1 VNQPQL
7 TEKPFAIP
15 KQAVLDAFRKV
26 RANQGGP
33 GVDGCAIEE
42 FETGL
47 RDRLYVTWNRM
58 SSGSYFPPPVKVVE
72 IPKPHGGGTRMLGV
86 PTVADR
92 VAQTVVAMELEKV
105 VERKFHRSSYGYRP
119 GRSALDAVESCRQR
133 CFTHPWVL
141 DCDIA
146 GFFDNVPHDLIVKAV
161 EANTD
166 QKWVV
171 LYVKRWLKAPLQH
184 PDGTLEQRDR
194 GTPQGSAISPLLAN
208 LFLHYAFDMWM
219 AREFPSISFERYC
232 DDIVVHGFSE
242 KQIRYLRLRI
252 ATRLREVGLRLHPDK
267 TRIVYCQQ
275 DGRDGS
281 YEHTSFTF
289 LGFTFRKRAAR
300 RSDGTVFNGFL
311 PAVSSDAMKK
321 MNRAVHRWRLHRWTN
336 LTLNELAAWVN
347 QFVPGWIEYYG
358 RYYRTAL
365 RPLLRRINAYILRWA
380 SKKYKR
386 LRAFKRAIA
395 WWTGVVARDPHLFRH
410 WHWTPIA
417 WTTGMRGAR

>member
-1 VNQPQL
+1 VNQPKS

-15 KQAVLDAFRKV
+15 KQAVVEAFKKV
-26 RANQGGP
+26 KENQGGP
-33 GVDGCAIEE
+33 GVDGCTIEE
-42 FETGL
+42 FESEL

-58 SSGSYFPPPVKVVE
+58 SSGSYIPPPVKVVR
-72 IPKPHGGGTRMLGV
+72 IPKPHGGGMRMLGV

-105 VERKFHRSSYGYRP
+105 VEPKFHPSSYGYRP
-119 GRSALDAVESCRQR
+119 GRSPLAAVEACRNR

-166 QKWVV
+166 QPWVV

-208 LFLHYAFDMWM
+208 LFLHYAFDQWM
-219 AREFPSISFERYC
+219 VREFPTVSFERYC

-242 KQIRYLRLRI
+242 KQARYVGRRI
-252 ATRLREVGLRLHPDK
+252 AARLREVGLRLHPDK

-275 DGRDGS
+275 EGRDGS
-281 YEHTSFTF
+281 HEHTSFTF

-300 RSDGTVFNGFL
+300 GADGTVFNGFL
-311 PAVSSDAMKK
+311 PAVSADAIKK
-321 MNRAVHRWRLHRWTN
+321 MSRVVHGWRLHRDY
-336 LTLNELAAWVN
+336 A
-347 QFVPGWIEYYG
+347 VPERTRGMGQPG
-358 RYYRTAL
+358 RA
-365 RPLLRRINAYILRWA
+365 
-380 SKKYKR
+380 
-386 LRAFKRAIA
+386 
-395 WWTGVVARDPHLFRH
+395 GV
-410 WHWTPIA
+410 
-417 WTTGMRGAR
+417 G